1 MKRVIRANTNSVK
14 VRFEL
19 GTKATCVQV
28 SSRCHLSE
36 SSKYFSREACL

>member
-1 MKRVIRANTNSVK
+1 MKRVIRANTNLVK

-36 SSKYFSREACL
+36 SSEHFSMEVCL